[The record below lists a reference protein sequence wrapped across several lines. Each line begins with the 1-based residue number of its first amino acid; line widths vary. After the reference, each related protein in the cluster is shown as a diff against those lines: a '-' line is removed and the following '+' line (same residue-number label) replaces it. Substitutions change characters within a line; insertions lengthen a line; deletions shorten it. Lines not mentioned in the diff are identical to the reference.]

1 MKPLIWVASAL
12 VDLKT
17 MPQRVQE
24 EFGFAL
30 YLAQLGNR
38 HGKAKPLSGFG
49 SAGVLEVRQSLA
61 GSTFRAIYLVEFED
75 AVYVLHCFQKKSHH
89 GSRTP
94 LEHIRLIESRLRF
107 VRSQA
112 R

>member
-1 MKPLIWVASAL
+1 VKRLIWVASAL

-30 YLAQLGNR
+30 YLAQLGDR

-49 SAGVLEVRQSLA
+49 SAGVLEVRQTLV
-61 GSTFRAIYLVEFED
+61 GSTFRAIYLVEFEE

-94 LEHIRLIESRLRF
+94 LVHIRLIEARLRF